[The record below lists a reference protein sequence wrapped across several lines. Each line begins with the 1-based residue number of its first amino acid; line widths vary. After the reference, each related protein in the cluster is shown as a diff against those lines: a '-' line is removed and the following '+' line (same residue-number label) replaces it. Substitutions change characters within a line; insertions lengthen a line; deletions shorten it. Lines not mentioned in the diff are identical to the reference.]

1 VRFVWTVAWRLLRDG
16 RFQTWLIVGGVTIG
30 VAVVVY
36 ITAIID
42 GLQANIIDRT
52 LSSQAHVVLRP
63 AERLNQRAWDAR
75 AEVRTLADVRKRTQ
89 REATIGDVDAVLA
102 AVRAV
107 PGVQAA
113 AAVASGPGVAQQGGV
128 RKAIVV
134 LGVDLADFQQVIRL
148 DDKRRE
154 GTLSLAAGEAL
165 IGSELASDLGLAPGA
180 RVRLQSASGEVLSVR
195 VAGVL
200 DYGVQDL
207 NRRRVLL
214 PLRDAQS
221 LLGYGLEVTEIDVR
235 VQRLFE
241 AQRLAADL
249 SRVTGLTAESW
260 QAANGQLVTALR
272 SQSASGL
279 MIRFFVTLA
288 VALGI
293 ASVLVVSVVQRQR
306 EIGILRAMGTP
317 RQRILA
323 VFLLQGG
330 IVGLGGSLL
339 GTALGAA
346 LAVGFTR
353 VARNADGSPL
363 FPIVLQ
369 PELFVSSAAL
379 ATLVGVLAAWLP
391 ARRAARLDPVEA
403 IRG

>member
-1 VRFVWTVAWRLLRDG
+1 
-16 RFQTWLIVGGVTIG
+16 
-30 VAVVVY
+30 
-36 ITAIID
+36 
-42 GLQANIIDRT
+42 
-52 LSSQAHVVLRP
+52 
-63 AERLNQRAWDAR
+63 
-75 AEVRTLADVRKRTQ
+75 
-89 REATIGDVDAVLA
+89 
-102 AVRAV
+102 
-107 PGVQAA
+107 
-113 AAVASGPGVAQQGGV
+113 
-128 RKAIVV
+128 
-134 LGVDLADFQQVIRL
+134 
-148 DDKRRE
+148 
-154 GTLSLAAGEAL
+154 
-165 IGSELASDLGLAPGA
+165 
-180 RVRLQSASGEVLSVR
+180 
-195 VAGVL
+195 
-200 DYGVQDL
+200 
-207 NRRRVLL
+207 
-214 PLRDAQS
+214 
-221 LLGYGLEVTEIDVR
+221 
-235 VQRLFE
+235 
-241 AQRLAADL
+241 
-249 SRVTGLTAESW
+249 
-260 QAANGQLVTALR
+260 
-272 SQSASGL
+272 

>member
-63 AERLNQRAWDAR
+63 AERVNERVWPD
-75 AEVRTLADVRKRTQ
+75 EGDVRTLADVRKRTQ

-154 GTLSLAAGEAL
+154 GTLSLVAGEAL

-346 LAVGFTR
+346 LAVAFTR

-369 PELFVSSAAL
+369 PELFVSSAVL

>member
-1 VRFVWTVAWRLLRDG
+1 MRFVWTVAWRLLRDG

-42 GLQANIIDRT
+42 GLQVNIIDRT

-221 LLGYGLEVTEIDVR
+221 LLGYGREVTEIDVR

>member
-63 AERLNQRAWDAR
+63 AERVNERVWPDNGD
-75 AEVRTLADVRKRTQ
+75 VRTLAEVRKRTQ

-134 LGVDLADFQQVIRL
+134 VGVNLADFQQVIRL
-148 DDKRRE
+148 DDKRRD

-165 IGSELASDLGLAPGA
+165 IGSELASDLGLAAGA
-180 RVRLQSASGEVLSVR
+180 RLRLQSAAGEVLSVR

-221 LLGYGLEVTEIDVR
+221 LLGYGREVTEIDVR

-249 SRVTGLTAESW
+249 ARVTGLSAESW
-260 QAANGQLVTALR
+260 QAANSQLLTALR

-317 RQRILA
+317 RRRILA

-369 PELFVSSAAL
+369 PELFVSSAVL

>member
-16 RFQTWLIVGGVTIG
+16 RFQTLLIVGGVTIG

-42 GLQANIIDRT
+42 GLQANIIERT

-63 AERLNQRAWDAR
+63 AERVNQRVWPDDGD
-75 AEVRTLADVRKRTQ
+75 VRTLADVRKRTQ

-102 AVRAV
+102 AVRAL

-134 LGVDLADFQQVIRL
+134 LGVELADFQQVIRL
-148 DDKRRE
+148 DDKRRD

-165 IGSELASDLGLAPGA
+165 IGSELASDLGLAPGS
-180 RVRLQSASGEVLSVR
+180 RLRLQSAAGEVLSVR

-260 QAANGQLVTALR
+260 QAANGQLLNALR

-279 MIRFFVTLA
+279 MIRVFVTVA

-317 RQRILA
+317 RRRILA

-369 PELFVSSAAL
+369 PELFVSSAVL

>member
-63 AERLNQRAWDAR
+63 AERVNERVWPDDGD
-75 AEVRTLADVRKRTQ
+75 VRTLAEVRKRTQ

-148 DDKRRE
+148 DDKRRQ

-180 RVRLQSASGEVLSVR
+180 RVRLQSAFGEVLSVR

-235 VQRLFE
+235 AQRLFE

-249 SRVTGLTAESW
+249 ARVTGLSADSW
-260 QAANGQLVTALR
+260 QAANGQLLTALR
-272 SQSASGL
+272 SQRASGL

-317 RQRILA
+317 RRRILA

-369 PELFVSSAAL
+369 PELFVSSAVL

>member
-63 AERLNQRAWDAR
+63 AERVNERVWPDNGD
-75 AEVRTLADVRKRTQ
+75 VRTLADVRKRTQ

-148 DDKRRE
+148 DNKRRD

-241 AQRLAADL
+241 AQRLAPDL

-317 RQRILA
+317 RRRILA

-369 PELFVSSAAL
+369 PELFVSSATL

>member
-1 VRFVWTVAWRLLRDG
+1 MRFVWTVAWRLLRDG

>member
-1 VRFVWTVAWRLLRDG
+1 M
-16 RFQTWLIVGGVTIG
+16 
-30 VAVVVY
+30 
-36 ITAIID
+36 
-42 GLQANIIDRT
+42 
-52 LSSQAHVVLRP
+52 
-63 AERLNQRAWDAR
+63 
-75 AEVRTLADVRKRTQ
+75 RKRTQ

>member
-1 VRFVWTVAWRLLRDG
+1 MRFVWTVAWRLLRDG

-42 GLQANIIDRT
+42 GLQANIIERT

-221 LLGYGLEVTEIDVR
+221 LLGYGREVTEIDVR

-249 SRVTGLTAESW
+249 SRVTGLSADSW
-260 QAANGQLVTALR
+260 QAANSQLLTALR
-272 SQSASGL
+272 SQSESGL

>member
-1 VRFVWTVAWRLLRDG
+1 MRFVWTVAWRLLRDG
-16 RFQTWLIVGGVTIG
+16 RFQTLLIVGGVTIG

-63 AERLNQRAWDAR
+63 AERVNARAWHD
-75 AEVRTLADVRKRTQ
+75 EDGLRTLADVRKRTQ
-89 REATIGDVDAVLA
+89 REATIAEVDAVLG

-128 RKAIVV
+128 RKAVV
-134 LGVDLADFQQVIRL
+134 VMGVNLADFQQVIRL
-148 DDKRRE
+148 DDKRRD
-154 GTLSLAAGEAL
+154 GMLSLAAGEAL
-165 IGSELASDLGLAPGA
+165 IGSELAAELGLTPGA
-180 RVRLQSASGEVLSVR
+180 RLRLQSTAGEVLSVR

-235 VQRLFE
+235 AQRLFE
-241 AQRLAADL
+241 AQRLAGDL
-249 SRVTGLTAESW
+249 SRVTGLTADSW

-272 SQSASGL
+272 SQRASGL

-306 EIGILRAMGTP
+306 EIGILRAMGTS

-369 PELFVSSAAL
+369 AELFVSSALL

>member
-63 AERLNQRAWDAR
+63 AERVNERVWRDNGD
-75 AEVRTLADVRKRTQ
+75 VRTLADVRKRTQ

-148 DDKRRE
+148 DNKRRD

-180 RVRLQSASGEVLSVR
+180 RVRLQSASGEVVSVR

-241 AQRLAADL
+241 AQRLAPDL

-317 RQRILA
+317 RRRILA

-369 PELFVSSAAL
+369 PELFVSSATL

>member
-221 LLGYGLEVTEIDVR
+221 LLGYGREVTEIDVR

>member
-1 VRFVWTVAWRLLRDG
+1 MRFVWTVAWRLLRDG

-221 LLGYGLEVTEIDVR
+221 LLGYGLEVTEIEDR
-235 VQRLFE
+235 K
-241 AQRLAADL
+241 
-249 SRVTGLTAESW
+249 
-260 QAANGQLVTALR
+260 
-272 SQSASGL
+272 
-279 MIRFFVTLA
+279 
-288 VALGI
+288 
-293 ASVLVVSVVQRQR
+293 SVV
-306 EIGILRAMGTP
+306 
-317 RQRILA
+317 
-323 VFLLQGG
+323 
-330 IVGLGGSLL
+330 
-339 GTALGAA
+339 
-346 LAVGFTR
+346 
-353 VARNADGSPL
+353 
-363 FPIVLQ
+363 
-369 PELFVSSAAL
+369 
-379 ATLVGVLAAWLP
+379 
-391 ARRAARLDPVEA
+391 
-403 IRG
+403 

>member
-1 VRFVWTVAWRLLRDG
+1 MRFVWTVAWRLLRDG
-16 RFQTWLIVGGVTIG
+16 RFQTALILGGVTVG

-36 ITAIID
+36 ITAIIN

-52 LSSQAHVVLRP
+52 LSAQAHVVLRP
-63 AERLNQRAWDAR
+63 AERVNQRAWESADG
-75 AEVRTLADVRKRTQ
+75 VVTLADVRKRTQ
-89 REATIGDVDAVLA
+89 REATVADAAAVLA
-102 AVRAV
+102 TVRAV
-107 PGVQAA
+107 PGVAA
-113 AAVASGPGVAQQGGV
+113 AAALAVGPGVAQQGGV
-128 RKAIVV
+128 RKAVSL
-134 LGVDLADFQQVIRL
+134 LGVELAGYQQVIRL
-148 DDKRRE
+148 DDKLRA
-154 GTLSLAAGEAL
+154 GALALQAGEAL
-165 IGSELASDLGLAPGA
+165 VGTELAADLGLTPGS
-180 RVRLQSASGEVLSVR
+180 RLRLQSAAGESLSVR

-200 DYGVQDL
+200 DYGIQDL

-235 VQRLFE
+235 AERLFDAE
-241 AQRLAADL
+241 ALAADL
-249 SRVTGLTAESW
+249 RRATGLMADSW

-272 SQSASGL
+272 SQSASSI
-279 MIRFFVTLA
+279 MIRAFVTVA

-317 RQRILA
+317 RLRILG

-339 GTALGAA
+339 GAGLGGA

-353 VARNADGSPL
+353 IARNADGSPL
-363 FPIVLQ
+363 FPIVLEA
-369 PELFVSSAAL
+369 ELFVSTAVL
-379 ATLVGVLAAWLP
+379 ATAVGVLAAWLP
-391 ARRAARLDPVEA
+391 ALRASRLDPVEA

>member
-1 VRFVWTVAWRLLRDG
+1 MRFVWTVAWRLLRDG

-148 DDKRRE
+148 DDKRRD

-221 LLGYGLEVTEIDVR
+221 LLGYGREVTEIDVR

>member
-42 GLQANIIDRT
+42 GLQANIIERT

-221 LLGYGLEVTEIDVR
+221 LLGYGREVTEIDVR

-249 SRVTGLTAESW
+249 SRVTGLSADSW
-260 QAANGQLVTALR
+260 QAANSQLLTALR
-272 SQSASGL
+272 SQSESGL

>member
-1 VRFVWTVAWRLLRDG
+1 MRFVWTVAWRLLRDG

-75 AEVRTLADVRKRTQ
+75 AEVRTLAEVRKRTQ

-148 DDKRRE
+148 DDKRRD

-165 IGSELASDLGLAPGA
+165 IGSELASDLGLALGA

-221 LLGYGLEVTEIDVR
+221 LLGYGREVTEVDVR
-235 VQRLFE
+235 VQCLFE

-249 SRVTGLTAESW
+249 ARVTGLSAESW
-260 QAANGQLVTALR
+260 QAANSQLLTALR
-272 SQSASGL
+272 SQRASGL
-279 MIRFFVTLA
+279 MIRVFVTLA

>member
-63 AERLNQRAWDAR
+63 AERVNERVWPDDGD
-75 AEVRTLADVRKRTQ
+75 VRTLAEVRKRTQ

-148 DDKRRE
+148 DDKRRD

-249 SRVTGLTAESW
+249 SRVTALTAESW
-260 QAANGQLVTALR
+260 QTANGQLVTALR

-369 PELFVSSAAL
+369 PELFVSSAVL